1 MRRLTHIWSEEGF
14 TLTELMISITLMGV
28 VLSAAYLLL
37 NTVSLDSNLVQA
49 RSQAAEENRHAME
62 VISTEIRQA
71 VEAVSSY
78 GAFDS
83 STLSATYC
91 TIYSDIDRDGV
102 PEKVS
107 YYVQNGKL
115 MKTAYQHGIAFSPYN
130 FSATQMAGYPKVVV
144 SGVTNAD
151 VFTYFDGQSPPQV
164 VPASRSQDISAVTIH
179 IVDTATVSGSVG
191 TSDITTWVKIRSVHN
206 SVQ

>member
-1 MRRLTHIWSEEGF
+1 MMRLLKNIPRDEGF
-14 TLTELMISITLMGV
+14 TLTELMISLTLMGF
-28 VLSAAYLLL
+28 VLTAAYLLL

-71 VEAVSSY
+71 VEAVPSY
-78 GAFDS
+78 GTFDS

-91 TIYSDIDRDGV
+91 TVYSDIDRDGV

-115 MKTAYQHGIAFSPYN
+115 MKAAYQPGSEFWPYN
-130 FSATQMAGYPKVVV
+130 FSATQMAGYPKVVC
-144 SGVTNAD
+144 SGVTNTD
-151 VFTYFDGQSPPQV
+151 VFTYFDGQSPP
-164 VPASRSQDISAVTIH
+164 
-179 IVDTATVSGSVG
+179 
-191 TSDITTWVKIRSVHN
+191 
-206 SVQ
+206 